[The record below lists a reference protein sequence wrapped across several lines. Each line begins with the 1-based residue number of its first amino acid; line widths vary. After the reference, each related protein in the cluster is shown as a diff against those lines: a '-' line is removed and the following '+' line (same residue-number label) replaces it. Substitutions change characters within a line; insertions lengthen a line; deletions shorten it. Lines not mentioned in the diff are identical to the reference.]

1 MQKKFRATERIGYQG
16 TAIFAQPP
24 RPLPDERARR
34 PNAPADAPPAAQATV
49 SAKPVGVARPSARLP
64 SVVSARRLSI
74 APCPYARPASPYVP
88 RPPIRPKRPCNRPSH
103 RVRPTVRARHL
114 PNTQMF
120 SAHNMLIINKHKRNI
135 HLKTAKYIHFAAENP
150 QPPPSFLARP
160 SHPST
165 GRKNNDNRRTLL
177 IEIVAEHLS
186 YKKNNPPFFAKK

>member
-1 MQKKFRATERIGYQG
+1 M
-16 TAIFAQPP
+16 TAHAIRHVCTSPVRCRRTRLLRTHRVPLTTACPP
-24 RPLPDERARR
+24 DRPPV
-34 PNAPADAPPAAQATV
+34 AP
-49 SAKPVGVARPSARLP
+49 RPSAHRA
-64 SVVSARRLSI
+64 V
-74 APCPYARPASPYVP
+74 PYARPAIPYVP
-88 RPPIRPKRPCNRPSH
+88 RPPVRPERPCTRSTH

-150 QPPPSFLARP
+150 QPLPSFLP
-160 SHPST
+160 PPISPLNQSE
-165 GRKNNDNRRTLL
+165 NNDNRRTLL